1 MENCW
6 FCQISGAEA
15 NSRGQGG
22 TWGHVLW
29 VIMTQCIRKSICNS
43 PFTPAFGLQ
52 QIINEPKHIVGDSS
66 SCNDSIFTT
75 QLNLV
80 MKSRV
85 HSSLQPNCHHQ
96 IIYAKFNL
104 KIHYPCPP
112 PYEREIYYHDKAN
125 VDHIRKSIDEF
136 SWERCFANTSVNNKV
151 YMFNKAIKKIMSDYI
166 PRETIICDDGDPP

>member
-6 FCQISGAEA
+6 FCQISGADA
-15 NSRGQGG
+15 NSRGPGG
-22 TWGHVLW
+22 TRGHVLW
-29 VIMTQCIRKSICNS
+29 VIMTQCIRISICDS
-43 PFTPAFGLQ
+43 PFIPAFGLQ

-66 SCNDSIFTT
+66 SRNDLIFTT

-104 KIHYPCPP
+104 KIHYPCPL
-112 PYEREIYYHDKAN
+112 PYEREIYYYGKAN
-125 VDHIRKSIDEF
+125 VDHIRKSID
-136 SWERCFANTSVNNKV
+136 
-151 YMFNKAIKKIMSDYI
+151 
-166 PRETIICDDGDPP
+166 